1 MRGFRWTNKRACP
14 AVPDRRENCFPSA
27 VDEGL
32 ELFHQVVFDEIALHV
47 TRPVRWD
54 SDHVVLFDD
63 ETKEIAREVVRC
75 GLNRVYIAL
84 DYFDA
89 SINRIAA
96 WVNGYRNAQKALL
109 YALLQPVEEEKKLQD
124 DQQFAKLMT
133 VQESLK
139 TMPFGDVWD
148 EYCRSCGKPLDD
160 EWYDEVERYEREV
173 LSRRG

>member
-1 MRGFRWTNKRACP
+1 M
-14 AVPDRRENCFPSA
+14 
-27 VDEGL
+27 L
-32 ELFHQVVFDEIALHV
+32 
-47 TRPVRWD
+47 
-54 SDHVVLFDD
+54 
-63 ETKEIAREVVRC
+63 
-75 GLNRVYIAL
+75 Y
-84 DYFDA
+84 
-89 SINRIAA
+89 
-96 WVNGYRNAQKALL
+96 ALL

-124 DQQFAKLMT
+124 EQQFAKLMT